1 MRVLRLEDKLLGQ
14 KYYIRTAKGLVKL
27 FLKMSELQQRK
38 SEENVTLENL
48 SLSPSKYFLYLFI
61 PGG

>member
-1 MRVLRLEDKLLGQ
+1 VRVLRLEDKLLGQ